1 MSVLLPTP
9 SERLVLSRERLRR
22 ALREIAMPPQVKK
35 NAGLG
40 GPLSAWFN
48 NLKST
53 PGASGV
59 IEMVRRW
66 WAQHPLHVVGAF
78 AADVAKTVLQPVAQR
93 NPLGLMTGA
102 FAIGG
107 LLAWGRPWRHIL
119 TPALLVGLLPQ
130 ILSRAASNI
139 PAQSWIA
146 VLTTLAQ
153 SQRRPD
159 AASVTATPDQ
169 PVCSQTKG

>member
-1 MSVLLPTP
+1 
-9 SERLVLSRERLRR
+9 
-22 ALREIAMPPQVKK
+22 
-35 NAGLG
+35 
-40 GPLSAWFN
+40 
-48 NLKST
+48 
-53 PGASGV
+53 
-59 IEMVRRW
+59 
-66 WAQHPLHVVGAF
+66 
-78 AADVAKTVLQPVAQR
+78 
-93 NPLGLMTGA
+93 MTGA
-102 FAIGG
+102 FALGG